1 MESGKKIRGIL
12 FYTLGIVKTIC
23 GLIFAVTLIRIHER
37 KMPRKIALIKEGE
50 KRKRRKR
57 NIFQFSSTVSTIQ
70 FSVYSF

>member
-23 GLIFAVTLIRIHER
+23 GLIFVVTLIRIHER
-37 KMPRKIALIKEGE
+37 KMPRKIALIKEDE
-50 KRKRRKR
+50 KRRKR